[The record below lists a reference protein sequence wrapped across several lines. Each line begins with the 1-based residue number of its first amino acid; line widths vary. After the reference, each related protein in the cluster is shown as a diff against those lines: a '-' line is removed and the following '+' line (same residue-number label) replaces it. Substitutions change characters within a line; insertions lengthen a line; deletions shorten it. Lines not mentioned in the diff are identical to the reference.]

1 MRVINKVL
9 MLLIAL
15 VLIIGATLFGMQHWQ
30 SRTDAQTT
38 QSKAERHVT
47 MVVKHDGKEKTF
59 KVTLK
64 KGETLLMQPL
74 PPQPVWWFWNLRPM
88 APAAMHLPSSR
99 KMEANCRA

>member
-15 VLIIGATLFGMQHWQ
+15 VLIIGGTLFGMQHWQ

-64 KGETLLMQPL
+64 RVKR
-74 PPQPVWWFWNLRPM
+74 FWIWPKTR
-88 APAAMHLPSSR
+88 SVSQR
-99 KMEANCRA
+99 CQ